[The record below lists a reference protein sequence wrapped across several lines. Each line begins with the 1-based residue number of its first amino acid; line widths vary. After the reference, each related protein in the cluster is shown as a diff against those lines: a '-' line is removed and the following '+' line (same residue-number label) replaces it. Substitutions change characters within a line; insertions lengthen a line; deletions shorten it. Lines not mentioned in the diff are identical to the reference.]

1 MKQDPFTS
9 PNHNTARR
17 GEGGEGGGLDTQHHV
32 LAIFRSCASIAV
44 RQRIQKEA
52 TAKARQFSISFLYMC
67 RRCRLRAGAW
77 LAGADASPHSTS
89 LAQGFPDQFEMV
101 ETRSCS

>member
-1 MKQDPFTS
+1 MFDATWMKQDPFTS

-77 LAGADASPHSTS
+77 LAG
-89 LAQGFPDQFEMV
+89 
-101 ETRSCS
+101 ETRVHTAHL